1 MNCFQF
7 SRFQFKLYFLGGTLP
22 NVVKTQIWIA
32 VNIYLF
38 RAIPKKRLNLPGML
52 HTILQILEAN
62 VFEKRSII
70 QAVKDVVKQE
80 PLPLLYKRLN
90 LLDN

>member
-1 MNCFQF
+1 M
-7 SRFQFKLYFLGGTLP
+7 YFLDGTLP

-32 VNIYLF
+32 VNIHLF
-38 RAIPKKRLNLPGML
+38 RAIPEKRLNLPHML

-70 QAVKDVVKQE
+70 QAVKYVVKQE
-80 PLPLLYKRLN
+80 PLPFLYKHLN
-90 LLDN
+90 SLES